1 MNKGGYTLMEVSLFL
16 AISGMLTLVAIVGIG
31 PRLTNVRFSTGMRA
45 IQENIT
51 KQLSASK
58 LGDNSST
65 RKLNC
70 SLVGPVLKVTLATGD
85 DDSSCVYIGKIAVL
99 NSADNTVVYRPV
111 VGLREAASSCPTTM
125 DDSSLHF
132 VKECSLATIP
142 SDGVAPPETYVLPSG
157 ITQDSGTTRAVG
169 YVRSPNTNTLHR
181 FSFTKSSYSDI
192 SLNDSTIS
200 YDTYN
205 GVSNSKVVPVCFK
218 LSNRVAKLQ
227 FSVDSDE
234 IKLTFNEAC

>member
-1 MNKGGYTLMEVSLFL
+1 MEVSLFL

-31 PRLTNVRFSTGMRA
+31 PRLANVRFSTGMRA

-51 KQLSASK
+51 KQLSAAK

-70 SLVGPVLKVTLATGD
+70 LQVGTALNVTLATSS
-85 DDSSCVYIGKIAVL
+85 DDSSCVYVGKIAVL
-99 NSADNTVVYRPV
+99 NSVDNTVVYRPV
-111 VGLREAASSCPTTM
+111 VGLREAASSCPSTM
-125 DDSSLHF
+125 DDSSVQF
-132 VKECSLATIP
+132 IKECSLATIV
-142 SDGVAPPETYVLPSG
+142 SDSLAPPEKFVLPSG
-157 ITQDSGTTRAVG
+157 IVQNSNTTRAVG

-181 FSFTKSSYSDI
+181 FSFTNSSYTGIPLKDTAI
-192 SLNDSTIS
+192 V
-200 YDTYN
+200 YDTLN
-205 GVSNSKVVPVCFK
+205 GVPNSTVVPVCFK